1 MADPEMPAT
10 SQGPVIISTSSSERA
25 PIIYFDGASCFG
37 HHNGAIQIELAAN
50 LLLTVGAAVRGDVIQ
65 TAHLRCSGAAALAL
79 REALDKALAMYQQG
93 QKQPVAE
100 EIPAVKN

>member
-37 HHNGAIQIELAAN
+37 HHNGAIQIELAAY
-50 LLLTVGAAVRGDVIQ
+50 LLMPVGAAVRVDVVQ
-65 TAHLRCSGAAALAL
+65 TAHLRCSVAAALAL
-79 REALDKALAMYQQG
+79 REALDKALAMFHQGRQQ
-93 QKQPVAE
+93 PAE
-100 EIPAVKN
+100 EIPTVKN

>member
-1 MADPEMPAT
+1 MTDPETPSTA
-10 SQGPVIISTSSSERA
+10 QGPVTISTTSSERA

-50 LLLTVGAAVRGDVIQ
+50 LLMPVGAAVRVDVVQ
-65 TAHLRCSGAAALAL
+65 TAHLRCSVAAALAL
-79 REALDKALAMYQQG
+79 REALEKALAMYKQG
-93 QKQPVAE
+93 QQQPNE

>member
-1 MADPEMPAT
+1 MTDPETPSTA
-10 SQGPVIISTSSSERA
+10 QGPVTISSSSAERA

-50 LLLTVGAAVRGDVIQ
+50 LLMPVGAAVRVDVVQ
-65 TAHLRCSGAAALAL
+65 TAHLRCSVAAALAL
-79 REALDKALAMYQQG
+79 REALAKALAMFRQG
-93 QKQPVAE
+93 QQPPNE